1 MNRILVT
8 GSRTWTD
15 EKVVREALSDAFR
28 WRPDGDESVT
38 VVHGGARGADR
49 MASRWV
55 RDFSCVGN
63 PIAEIVHHANW
74 PLYGRRAG
82 ILRNQQ
88 MVDDGA
94 YVCLAFIR
102 DGSRGA
108 SHCALAADAAG
119 IPVKFY
125 RETS

>member
-15 EKVVREALSDAFR
+15 ERAIRDALGDAFR
-28 WRPDGDESVT
+28 ARPDKDSSVT
-38 VVHGGARGADR
+38 VVHGGARGADS

-55 RDFSCVGN
+55 RDFGCVGN
-63 PIAEIVHHANW
+63 PIGEVVYHANW
-74 PLYGRRAG
+74 QLYGRRAG

-88 MVDDGA
+88 MVNDGA
-94 YVCLAFIR
+94 YICLAFIR

-108 SHCALAADAAG
+108 SHCALAAEAAG
-119 IPVKFY
+119 IPTKIY
-125 RETS
+125 GEPS

>member
-8 GSRTWTD
+8 GSRTWQN
-15 EKVVREALSDAFR
+15 ERVIREALGDAFR
-28 WRPDGDESVT
+28 QRPEPDTGAT
-38 VVHGGARGADR
+38 VVHGGARGADK
-49 MASRWV
+49 MAARWA

-63 PIAEIVHHANW
+63 PIGEVVYHPNW
-74 PLYGRRAG
+74 QLYGRRAG

-88 MVDDGA
+88 MVNDGA

-108 SHCALAADAAG
+108 SHCALAAEAAG
-119 IPVKFY
+119 IPTKYY